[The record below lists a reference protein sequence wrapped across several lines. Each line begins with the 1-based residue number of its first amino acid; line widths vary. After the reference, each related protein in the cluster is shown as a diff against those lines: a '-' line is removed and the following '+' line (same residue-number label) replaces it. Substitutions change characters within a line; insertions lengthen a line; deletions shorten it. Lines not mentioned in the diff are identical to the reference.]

1 LARGTARFR
10 SVTGDVSRV
19 TAADQ
24 IVNSAIEL
32 QGRIDILVNKVSWDA
47 LP

>member
-1 LARGTARFR
+1 LARGTARFPLGHWR
-10 SVTGDVSRV
+10 RPRV

-24 IVNSAIEL
+24 IVNSAIEV
-32 QGRIDILVNKVSWDA
+32 QGRIDILVNKVSSDA